1 MDNEFPIVG
10 TVMTVVA
17 FLIFVAIVWWAY
29 SSKSKKR
36 FEQAE
41 QAPFALP
48 DTADG
53 VISSDHSTKQETD

>member
-1 MDNEFPIVG
+1 
-10 TVMTVVA
+10 MTVVA
-17 FLIFVAIVWWAY
+17 FVIFVGIVWWTY
-29 SSKSKKR
+29 SNGRKER

-53 VISSDHSTKQETD
+53 VSSDNSTKQETD